1 MSRGARVAVPGA
13 LTGALV
19 VWLGVEAVHAVAARR
34 GLPAG
39 ARRAGHDPD
48 VVVVLGCPPRP
59 DGSAGAMQ
67 RWRTL
72 IAVRTSGRAL
82 LVFSGFAREGL
93 PSEAAVMAAHAVDVL
108 GCDPR
113 RVRCEESARST
124 WQNVEFTVGQVA
136 PGQRLAIASSPV
148 HAWRARRY
156 LARQRPDLAARL
168 VPAADYR
175 FGERW
180 GLKALTVLYDGGRS
194 LTLRWP
200 GHRRRAP

>member
-1 MSRGARVAVPGA
+1 MSRVLPVALAGGAVA
-13 LTGALV
+13 

-39 ARRAGHDPD
+39 ARRAGPAPD

-59 DGSAGAMQ
+59 DGTAGAMQ

-72 IAVRTSGRAL
+72 VAVRTPGRAR
-82 LVFSGFAREGL
+82 LVFSGYAREGL

-124 WQNVEFTVGQVA
+124 WQNVEFTVGQVG

-168 VPAADYR
+168 VRADDYR

-180 GLKALTVLYDGGRS
+180 GLKAVTVLYDGARS
-194 LTLRWP
+194 LGLRSVLKRP
-200 GHRRRAP
+200 QTSDL